1 MVHFED
7 FDVEIL
13 IQRLRNP
20 LDEGRQQVDAH
31 AHVAGFDDHG
41 AFGRLGDQRFAFA
54 RKAGGADDV
63 GAARAGRMFGE
74 GNGRGGDGEI
84 DQPVGVS
91 EQRPNLGGNRNAVS
105 PQPGELARVAANHRG
120 GSCLHRAREDDSI
133 GRGDGVD
140 QRAPHAPAGA
150 SHDQPHVGHGVS
162 PGRLPV

>member
-1 MVHFED
+1 MHFED

-63 GAARAGRMFGE
+63 GAARARRMFGE

-84 DQPVGVS
+84 ERRVGFKAGTGSFYRHFNSKEELLEAAVEREVS
-91 EQRPNLGGNRNAVS
+91 RCVAHIEEEASERW
-105 PQPGELARVAANHRG
+105 PGTRVEATLSRIAANR
-120 GSCLHRAREDDSI
+120 SARWLS
-133 GRGDGVD
+133 VLPP
-140 QRAPHAPAGA
+140 AP
-150 SHDQPHVGHGVS
+150 SF
-162 PGRLPV
+162 R